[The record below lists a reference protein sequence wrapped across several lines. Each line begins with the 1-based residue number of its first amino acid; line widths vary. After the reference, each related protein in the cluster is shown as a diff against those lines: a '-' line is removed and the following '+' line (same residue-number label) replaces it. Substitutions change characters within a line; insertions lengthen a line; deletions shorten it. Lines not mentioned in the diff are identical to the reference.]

1 MPVPGSTEMKDLA
14 MIGTDN
20 ENPEVTKRT
29 LTSMAH
35 LFPHTHTQTNHGAPA
50 VRYTETET
58 KGRARKCQVPV
69 SVLPITAS
77 NDEGI
82 ERQQE
87 E

>member
-1 MPVPGSTEMKDLA
+1 

-58 KGRARKCQVPV
+58 KGRASKCQVPV
-69 SVLPITAS
+69 SVLPITAATKERS
-77 NDEGI
+77 D
-82 ERQQE
+82 RQQAE